1 MQCVLFPKL
10 WEGILHVMTIN
21 LYSSIVSEIIYIYP
35 KKIEIS
41 FCFKVSNIIREF
53 KVDSMYYIIIIVGL
67 NDWKRSKDKHTWKW
81 IKCAVWKL
89 HDRTKWQETMRTK
102 LVMDCIES
110 HSCVLKIQFFSQQQW
125 NFDLKKKEEKNKLF
139 HLEFYRPLFSY
150 SMQTF
155 ECKLSATTMIF
166 YQKLILILIPK

>member
-1 MQCVLFPKL
+1 MNVVVFAMFLIFLKCNVFFFQNFEREYCMS
-10 WEGILHVMTIN
+10 WQYCHIYIN

-125 NFDLKKKEEKNKLF
+125 NFDLKKKKKKTSCF
-139 HLEFYRPLFSY
+139 
-150 SMQTF
+150 
-155 ECKLSATTMIF
+155 I
-166 YQKLILILIPK
+166 